1 MRNKKT
7 FGLTEIVIG
16 SLLIATVFTG
26 LVSTFISIRRYIDRS
41 QRRLR
46 AINIARSYFN
56 TWYNGL
62 PNLTG
67 NNFLLLP
74 GGEGSYRRVDFDTN
88 GDGQIDYSIVNI
100 RINF

>member
-1 MRNKKT
+1 MRNKRA

-16 SLLIATVFTG
+16 SVLIATVFTG

-62 PNLTG
+62 PNLTD
-67 NNFLLLP
+67 NFLPLP
-74 GGEGSYRRVDFDTN
+74 GGEGSYRRVDVDNN
-88 GDGQIDYSIVNI
+88 GDGQPDYSIVNI
-100 RINF
+100 RVNF